1 MFAPTII
8 EVPTYVFYASLF
20 HYYITI
26 FNMTQ

>member
-8 EVPTYVFYASLF
+8 EISIYVFYASLF